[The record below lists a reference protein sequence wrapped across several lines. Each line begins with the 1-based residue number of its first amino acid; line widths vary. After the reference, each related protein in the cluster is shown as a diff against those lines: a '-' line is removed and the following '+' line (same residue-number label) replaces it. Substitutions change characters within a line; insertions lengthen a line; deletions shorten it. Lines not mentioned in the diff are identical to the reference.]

1 MPDKYI
7 GAEGLAAIKTWTL
20 SLLGSNSPTGFK
32 STIGDGSALE
42 YTITHNLGTQDVII
56 QLWAVSDTDDVPF
69 YTASV
74 IDGNSIKVTFDEAPA
89 ASSITVL
96 ILPVRV

>member
-56 QLWAVSDTDDVPF
+56 QANKLKSLEPPLEPEREITRDKVMIQISDKT
-69 YTASV
+69 
-74 IDGNSIKVTFDEAPA
+74 K
-89 ASSITVL
+89 
-96 ILPVRV
+96 